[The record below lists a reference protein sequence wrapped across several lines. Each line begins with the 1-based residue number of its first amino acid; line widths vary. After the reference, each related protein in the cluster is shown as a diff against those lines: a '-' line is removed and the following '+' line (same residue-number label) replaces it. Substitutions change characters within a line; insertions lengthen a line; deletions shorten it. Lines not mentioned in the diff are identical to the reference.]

1 MAIRRWRG
9 YDLEMPI
16 AVRRDLAL
24 QAAAPIQKSPKNEG
38 TPMIR
43 FQCAILA
50 GGIFLGLGHAASA
63 ADEEAK
69 AVVDK
74 AVKAVGGSVD
84 ASKAY
89 SWKTKGT
96 LTINDTDNKFTT
108 KVTAQGINHY
118 RQEFEGEF
126 DGNPIKGVTVL
137 DGDKA
142 WRKIGE
148 DANKLEDDQLANEKR
163 TAYLLIVG
171 QAPSFLKGEG
181 FKLESDEEQK
191 VDGKPATELK
201 VTGPDGK
208 DFEISFDKA
217 TGLPVKMTATVV
229 DFQGEEYKQETLFKN
244 YKEFDGIKR
253 ASKIETKRNGKKFVD
268 YELIEFK
275 VLDKADKDAFAE
287 PK

>member
-1 MAIRRWRG
+1 M
-9 YDLEMPI
+9 
-16 AVRRDLAL
+16 
-24 QAAAPIQKSPKNEG
+24 
-38 TPMIR
+38 TR

-50 GGIFLGLGHAASA
+50 AGLFLGLGHAASA
-63 ADEEAK
+63 ADEDAK

-74 AVKAVGGSVD
+74 AVKAIGGSVD
-84 ASKAY
+84 AAKAY
-89 SWKTKGT
+89 TWKTKGT
-96 LTINDTDNKFTT
+96 LTLNESENKFTT

-142 WRKIGE
+142 WRKIGD

-163 TAYLLIVG
+163 TAYLLIIG
-171 QAPSFLKGEG
+171 QSPSFLKGEG
-181 FKLESDEEQK
+181 FKVESDEEEK

-268 YELIEFK
+268 YEIVEFK